1 MSPVS
6 LRNQEAQ
13 TDSKFKRSN
22 IQTSLHQLVAI
33 IECQS
38 VSKDGADEY
47 IGGQEC
53 WRCS

>member
-13 TDSKFKRSN
+13 TDRKFERSN
-22 IQTSLHQLVAI
+22 IRTPLHQLVAI
-33 IECQS
+33 IERQG

-47 IGGQEC
+47 IGG
-53 WRCS
+53 